1 MSSLPSS
8 ITTTARNLLL
18 GGVYLFVIAP
28 IGLVVR
34 RFRDPL
40 NRAWDRDAT
49 TYRVPAT
56 GADRANLERMS
67 L

>member
-1 MSSLPSS
+1 MSSS
-8 ITTTARNLLL
+8 IASVTRTLML

-28 IGLVVR
+28 VGLVVR

-40 NRAWDRDAT
+40 NRAWDRNAT